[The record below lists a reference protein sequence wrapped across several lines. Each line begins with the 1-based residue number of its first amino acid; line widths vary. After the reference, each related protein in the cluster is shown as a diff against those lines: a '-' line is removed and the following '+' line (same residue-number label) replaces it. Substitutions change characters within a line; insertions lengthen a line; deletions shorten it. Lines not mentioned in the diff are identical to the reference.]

1 MKRILFVLTM
11 SSVIMAAAS
20 GASAAPDAM
29 PNNLQ
34 GSNGAAGQSIGN
46 NPQGVSGEHDI
57 RLITPDMNSRQR
69 MEVQRALQKRAAAKR
84 NQLLLQAAREE
95 QAQQVRTNIPVNP

>member
-1 MKRILFVLTM
+1 MRRILLVFAM

-20 GASAAPDAM
+20 GASAAPDAT
-29 PNNLQ
+29 LDTQQ
-34 GSNGAAGQSIGN
+34 GSNGASTQFSEK
-46 NPQGVSGEHDI
+46 NPQRVGGEHDI

-84 NQLLLQAAREE
+84 NQLLLQAASEE
-95 QAQQVRTNIPVNP
+95 QAQQVRTNIPVKP